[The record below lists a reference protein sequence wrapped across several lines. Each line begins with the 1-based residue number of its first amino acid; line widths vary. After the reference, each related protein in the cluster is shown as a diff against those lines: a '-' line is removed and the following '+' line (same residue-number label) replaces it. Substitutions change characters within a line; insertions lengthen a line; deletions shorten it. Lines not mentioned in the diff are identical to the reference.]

1 MVVYAMVMF
10 LCGIFSV
17 LRKKSKT
24 SYALSQSWKAP
35 RLKKSMRLTNAA
47 ALRAAGGCRAR
58 KDAERRDVK
67 RRRERAAGVPTSGR
81 TRSVLRPPRVL
92 TSA

>member
-10 LCGIFSV
+10 LCGILSV
-17 LRKKSKT
+17 LRRKSKT
-24 SYALSQSWKAP
+24 SYALSQSWEAP

-47 ALRAAGGCRAR
+47 ALRAAERVSRAQ
-58 KDAERRDVK
+58 EC
-67 RRRERAAGVPTSGR
+67 GTSGR
-81 TRSVLRPPRVL
+81 QTPPGAGRMGGDLLPENSFRPPRVL